1 MIKKIPGKD
10 ILIALW
16 ITVITGIYV
25 FYGLSYLTAIQ
36 RVNNLIISVF
46 ERFRAYILG

>member
-1 MIKKIPGKD
+1 MVKKIPGKD

-25 FYGLSYLTAIQ
+25 FYGLSYLTVIQ
-36 RVNNLIISVF
+36 RVNNLILSRF
-46 ERFRAYILG
+46 ERFMAYIF

>member
-1 MIKKIPGKD
+1 MIKKMPGTD

-25 FYGLSYLTAIQ
+25 FYGLSGLTVIQ
-36 RVNNLIISVF
+36 RVNKLILSEF
-46 ERFRAYILG
+46 ERFMAYIL

>member
-16 ITVITGIYV
+16 ITGITGIYV
-25 FYGLSYLTAIQ
+25 FYGLSYLTVIQ
-36 RVNNLIISVF
+36 RVNKPILSEF
-46 ERFRAYILG
+46 ERFMAYIL